1 MTGNGNRSGL
11 PERIE
16 AGGRVWEVTE
26 HLRDRE
32 MTDRPEITEERLA
45 AVLGGWVLRGVKSG
59 RGGEPERAYFGWIE
73 HNSGW
78 RLMRVGV
85 AKDNNRITTAFW
97 DTTATKRLRAG
108 NYGYFTRHYRDL
120 QERPNNAGLD
130 AEPENVL

>member
-1 MTGNGNRSGL
+1 
-11 PERIE
+11 
-16 AGGRVWEVTE
+16 
-26 HLRDRE
+26 